1 MDWSKSIFSKS
12 FQENLALNDYS
23 LAQYHYIAAE
33 VSLLEES
40 LRVYEEGIEAYRRCQ
55 EKLRSADIKVRKLV
69 EALDGELEEKPFE
82 MPDQETSSTPADT
95 EADE

>member
-1 MDWSKSIFSKS
+1 MNEQQTTEEREPAGFEQDLQKLEQTVLKL
-12 FQENLALNDYS
+12 EEGNLP
-23 LAQYHYIAAE
+23 
-33 VSLLEES
+33 LEES
-40 LRVYEEGIEAYRRCQ
+40 LRLYEEGIEAYRRCQ

-69 EALDGELEEKPFE
+69 EALDGGLEEKPFE